1 MFSKTEA
8 SKEVT
13 APPATV
19 IGNFSITLPA
29 PNQAQL
35 SASAYLVEG
44 ESKDSLDARMDI
56 VREALQRQQRMLE
69 IPVLEAHIE
78 QYERAR
84 TDISAAYADVLERGN
99 AKSAGK
105 AGAKALTSQEQANLK
120 TYPAQIKGLDQELEK
135 ARQKIADAR
144 AGV

>member
-1 MFSKTEA
+1 MSQA
-8 SKEVT
+8 SQEVT
-13 APPATV
+13 AATV

-35 SASAYLVEG
+35 SASGYLVEG
-44 ESKDSLDARMDI
+44 ESKDSLDSRMDM

-78 QYERAR
+78 QWEKAR
-84 TDISAAYADVLERGN
+84 DDVARAYADLLERHN

-105 AGAKALTSQEQANLK
+105 AGSKALSSQEQANLK
-120 TYPAQIKGLDQELEK
+120 NAPQQLKGIEAELEK
-135 ARQKIADAR
+135 ARTKITAAR
-144 AGV
+144 AGA

>member
-1 MFSKTEA
+1 MSQA
-8 SKEVT
+8 SQEVT
-13 APPATV
+13 AATV

-35 SASAYLVEG
+35 SASGYLVEG
-44 ESKDSLDARMDI
+44 EDKASLDARMDT

-78 QYERAR
+78 QYEKAR
-84 TDISAAYADVLERGN
+84 DDIERAYADLLERQK
-99 AKSAGK
+99 AKAAGRS
-105 AGAKALTSQEQANLK
+105 GAKALSSQDQANLK
-120 TYPAQIKGLDQELEK
+120 NAPQQLKGIEAELEK
-135 ARQKIADAR
+135 ARKKIAAAR

>member
-1 MFSKTEA
+1 MSENSSA
-8 SKEVT
+8 SQEVT
-13 APPATV
+13 APATV
-19 IGNFSITLPA
+19 IGNFQITLPA

-35 SASAYLVEG
+35 AASGYLVEG
-44 ESKDSLDARMDI
+44 ESRDSLDARMDL

-78 QYERAR
+78 QYEKAR
-84 TDISAAYADVLERGN
+84 DDIAKAYADVLERSN
-99 AKSAGK
+99 AKASGK
-105 AGAKALTSQEQANLK
+105 TGAKTLTSQEQANLK
-120 TYPAQIKGLDQELEK
+120 TYPAQLKGIELELEK

>member
-1 MFSKTEA
+1 MSQA

-13 APPATV
+13 AATV

-35 SASAYLVEG
+35 SASGYLVEG
-44 ESKDSLDARMDI
+44 EDKASLDARMDT

-78 QYERAR
+78 QYEKAR
-84 TDISAAYADVLERGN
+84 DDIERAYADLLERQK
-99 AKSAGK
+99 AKTAGK
-105 AGAKALTSQEQANLK
+105 AGAKALSSQDQANLK
-120 TYPAQIKGLDQELEK
+120 NAPQQLKGIEAELEK
-135 ARQKIADAR
+135 ARKKIAAAR
-144 AGV
+144 EGA

>member
-1 MFSKTEA
+1 MSQA
-8 SKEVT
+8 SQEVT
-13 APPATV
+13 AATV

-35 SASAYLVEG
+35 SASGYLVEG
-44 ESKDSLDARMDI
+44 EDKASLDARMDT

-78 QYERAR
+78 QWEKAR
-84 TDISAAYADVLERGN
+84 DDVARAYADLLERQN

-105 AGAKALTSQEQANLK
+105 AGSKALSSQEQANLK
-120 TYPAQIKGLDQELEK
+120 NAPQQLKGIEAELEK
-135 ARQKIADAR
+135 ARKKIADAR
-144 AGV
+144 AGA

>member
-1 MFSKTEA
+1 MEA

-13 APPATV
+13 AATV

-35 SASAYLVEG
+35 SASGYLVEG
-44 ESKDSLDARMDI
+44 EDKASLDARMDT
-56 VREALQRQQRMLE
+56 VREALQRQQRLLE

-78 QYERAR
+78 QWQKAH
-84 TDISAAYADVLERGN
+84 DDMSHAYADLLERNNKRKKGD
-99 AKSAGK
+99 KE
-105 AGAKALTSQEQANLK
+105 AKALTSQEQQSLSNAP
-120 TYPAQIKGLDQELEK
+120 TQIKGIQAELEK
-135 ARQKIADAR
+135 ARKKIADAR

>member
-1 MFSKTEA
+1 MEA

-13 APPATV
+13 AATV

-35 SASAYLVEG
+35 SASGYLIEG
-44 ESKDSLDARMDI
+44 EDKASLDNRMDV
-56 VREALQRQQRMLE
+56 VREALQRQQRLLE

-78 QYERAR
+78 QWQKAHDDMSR
-84 TDISAAYADVLERGN
+84 AYADLLERNNKRKKGD
-99 AKSAGK
+99 KE
-105 AGAKALTSQEQANLK
+105 AKALTSQEQQSLSNAP
-120 TYPAQIKGLDQELEK
+120 TQIAGIQTELEK
-135 ARQKIADAR
+135 ARKKIADAR